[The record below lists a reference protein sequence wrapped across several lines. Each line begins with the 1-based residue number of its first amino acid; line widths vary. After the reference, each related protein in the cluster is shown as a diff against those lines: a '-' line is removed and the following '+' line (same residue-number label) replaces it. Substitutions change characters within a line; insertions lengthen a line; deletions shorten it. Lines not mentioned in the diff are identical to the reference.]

1 VSVQYAMVVLMTD
14 THITRDDISHEA
26 YAAVAARRAHFDQ
39 LLWQVPVIS
48 LAGQAFL
55 FSIALSPE
63 TARTSKIIA
72 SFLAVVM
79 TFLSLHLMV
88 KHRQAE
94 VADSQWLEAYEN
106 EFAPPVGVPAWPMH
120 GPTWASYR
128 KGVDPNIGR
137 LDALS
142 KLPGFRTWTWGI
154 AAFGVAS
161 IIVFVLAIVMP
172 SWLGS
177 S

>member
-1 VSVQYAMVVLMTD
+1 VQYATIVLMTD
-14 THITRDDISHEA
+14 THTTRDDISHEA
-26 YAAVAARRAHFDQ
+26 YATVASRRAHFDQ

-72 SFLAVVM
+72 SFLAVIM

-94 VADSQWLEAYEN
+94 VADSQWLEAYEK
-106 EFAPPVGVPAWPMH
+106 EFSSPVGVPAWPMH
-120 GPTWASYR
+120 GSTWARYR
-128 KGVDPNIGR
+128 KGVNPNIGR
-137 LDALS
+137 LGALS
-142 KLPGFRTWTWGI
+142 KLSGFRTWTWGLSAFGI
-154 AAFGVAS
+154 AAIVVLVVA
-161 IIVFVLAIVMP
+161 VVMP
-172 SWLGS
+172 SGL
-177 S
+177 

>member
-1 VSVQYAMVVLMTD
+1 VQYATIVLVTD
-14 THITRDDISHEA
+14 PDLTRDDISRDA

-48 LAGQAFL
+48 LAAQAFL

-72 SFLAVVM
+72 SFLSVVM

-94 VADSQWLEAYEN
+94 VADSQWLEAYEK
-106 EFAPPVGVPAWPMH
+106 EFPSPAGVPEWPMH
-120 GPTWASYR
+120 GPTWAAYR
-128 KGVDPNIGR
+128 NSIDPQIGGIGVLAR
-137 LDALS
+137 LG
-142 KLPGFRTWTWGI
+142 GFRTWMWGISGFGI
-154 AAFGVAS
+154 AA
-161 IIVFVLAIVMP
+161 IIVLILAIVMP
-172 SWLGS
+172 RWLGS
-177 S
+177 P

>member
-1 VSVQYAMVVLMTD
+1 VLYATIVLITD
-14 THITRDDISHEA
+14 TKIARDDISREA

-79 TFLSLHLMV
+79 MFLSLHLMV

-94 VADSQWLEAYEN
+94 VTDSQWLEAYEKDSS
-106 EFAPPVGVPAWPMH
+106 PPAGVPAWPMH
-120 GPTWASYR
+120 GSTWGRYR

-137 LDALS
+137 LGALA
-142 KLPGFRTWTWGI
+142 KLPGFRTWTWGLSLFGI
-154 AAFGVAS
+154 AA
-161 IIVFVLAIVMP
+161 IVVFLIAIVMP